1 MELTQ
6 ILQKA
11 LEIGGSDI
19 FLIPWNSSGKAC
31 RLTEATLQLC

>member
-19 FLIPWNSSGKAC
+19 FLIPGSAIWCS
-31 RLTEATLQLC
+31 